1 MKRNQDMLYLLQ
13 QSGSSVISWPKLL
26 YLTRF
31 RPVLRSKSNDWFLY
45 YVQHWAEMC
54 YAYSPQ
60 GPHKVF
66 LMEKRHSKKSMYK
79 IGPLFH

>member
-1 MKRNQDMLYLLQ
+1 MLYLLQ

-45 YVQHWAEMC
+45 DVQHWAEMC
-54 YAYSPQ
+54 YAYPPQ

-66 LMEKRHSKKSMYK
+66 LMEKTHSKKSMYK